1 MNRLIALGVVAVIAL
16 YLLFSSLYVIN
27 PRQQAIVMRFGRI
40 TDVKTEPGLYF
51 KLPTSL
57 VDNVQIV
64 DNRLLRYDI
73 ANMTLQ
79 VKDGK
84 FYVVD
89 AFVTYRI
96 ADPRKFRERALG
108 NLDLVEDRLGARF
121 DAALRQV
128 YGRRE
133 FQAALS
139 AERTD
144 MMKQARDLIRP
155 DMADLG
161 IDVVDVRILRTD
173 LTDQVS
179 AQTYDRMKAERL
191 AQAALLRANGQQAA
205 QSIRAIAN
213 RQSIEIVAD
222 ATRDS
227 EILRGQG
234 DATRSEI
241 YAQAFNA
248 DPEFYEFY
256 RSLQAYRSGLASSG
270 TTMVLAPDS
279 QFFKYF
285 GDPGKAVVPSNAA
298 ALQLPALPKVAPVP
312 DVIPPADT
320 TSPEPPVT
328 GPPAAPA
335 PATPGSG
342 STSPVSPAPSTATQ
356 PAPGS
361 APPAGSTPPA
371 GTDSTGMTN
380 VAPTITAPGTIKPG
394 TTAPADSGTAPAPA
408 N

>member
-1 MNRLIALGVVAVIAL
+1 
-16 YLLFSSLYVIN
+16 
-27 PRQQAIVMRFGRI
+27 
-40 TDVKTEPGLYF
+40 
-51 KLPTSL
+51 
-57 VDNVQIV
+57 
-64 DNRLLRYDI
+64 
-73 ANMTLQ
+73 
-79 VKDGK
+79 
-84 FYVVD
+84 
-89 AFVTYRI
+89 
-96 ADPRKFRERALG
+96 
-108 NLDLVEDRLGARF
+108 
-121 DAALRQV
+121 
-128 YGRRE
+128 
-133 FQAALS
+133 
-139 AERTD
+139 
-144 MMKQARDLIRP
+144 
-155 DMADLG
+155 
-161 IDVVDVRILRTD
+161 
-173 LTDQVS
+173 
-179 AQTYDRMKAERL
+179 MKAERL

-342 STSPVSPAPSTATQ
+342 STSPVSPAPSTGTQ

-361 APPAGSTPPA
+361 APPAGATPPA
-371 GTDSTGMTN
+371 GTDSTGTTN